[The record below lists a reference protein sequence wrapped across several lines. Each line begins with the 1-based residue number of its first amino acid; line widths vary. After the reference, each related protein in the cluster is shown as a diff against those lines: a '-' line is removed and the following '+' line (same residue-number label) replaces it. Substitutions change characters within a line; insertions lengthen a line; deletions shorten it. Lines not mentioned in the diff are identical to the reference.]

1 MHREL
6 QRSLNPFL
14 LVWNPSFY
22 SLISYGCF
30 QSHLQFRDIVPM
42 PLSLKW
48 SPYIE
53 WFKTKTLGFDNRNDT
68 ILGQPNWQKIVWT
81 CWSTLFVEGP
91 TLTVDH
97 ALTLDHATVDLS
109 IRLHS
114 LGGEVVQFQL
124 CAARWHLVSIT
135 HLLIGVRDLPSVLV
149 KYGSSFPII
158 LISTY
163 HPPGA
168 YFTTNLWISRPSSIS
183 SIRKP
188 LGLLSRNLFGNTI
201 MKGSLEQLRPSQA
214 SFIGKAHKGWT
225 TLYFEWISSETEK

>member
-22 SLISYGCF
+22 SLISYGFSLIFSFGTLFLCLF
-30 QSHLQFRDIVPM
+30 LWSEALISNDSRPRHWIEMIQS
-42 PLSLKW
+42 W
-48 SPYIE
+48 
-53 WFKTKTLGFDNRNDT
+53 
-68 ILGQPNWQKIVWT
+68 NWQKIVWT

-124 CAARWHLVSIT
+124 CAARWHLVSIA
-135 HLLIGVRDLPSVLV
+135 HLLYFAYRQVLKRSEGKQV
-149 KYGSSFPII
+149 KRAERVK
-158 LISTY
+158 STFCTFELKE
-163 HPPGA
+163 A
-168 YFTTNLWISRPSSIS
+168 SA
-183 SIRKP
+183 
-188 LGLLSRNLFGNTI
+188 
-201 MKGSLEQLRPSQA
+201 SLD
-214 SFIGKAHKGWT
+214 
-225 TLYFEWISSETEK
+225 